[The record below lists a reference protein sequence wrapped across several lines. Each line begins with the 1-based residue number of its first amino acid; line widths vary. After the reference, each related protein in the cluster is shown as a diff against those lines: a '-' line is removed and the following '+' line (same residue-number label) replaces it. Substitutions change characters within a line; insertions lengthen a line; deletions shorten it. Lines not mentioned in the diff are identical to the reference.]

1 MYNSTGMMLCGHD
14 SGLCEDQKSFLKQ
27 KNNLTKSG
35 TAQTPWEGEQTVM
48 QVHPYTS
55 EHGTTEETDETSDL

>member
-48 QVHPYTS
+48 QVHP
-55 EHGTTEETDETSDL
+55 